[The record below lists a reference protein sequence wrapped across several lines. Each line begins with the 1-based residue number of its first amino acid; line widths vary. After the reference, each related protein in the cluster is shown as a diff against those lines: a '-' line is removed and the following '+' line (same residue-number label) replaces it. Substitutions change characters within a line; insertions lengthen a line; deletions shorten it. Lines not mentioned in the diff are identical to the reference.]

1 MRLGVQFVARLCR
14 LPKQE
19 FKIQTTIETIETTF
33 VTIYLFKAKPVVSI
47 VSIVVLIICLAMQ
60 ISYKQVKTCYKIK
73 IDFRDFRSRFRA
85 FLPSVKPHG
94 LSRTGPPPSYKAT
107 FTVPNFLSCT
117 PIVAL
122 SGSNSGTIAPKNSHF
137 NTPMIYVRQPPTS

>member
-1 MRLGVQFVARLCR
+1 MSSLVRLCR

-33 VTIYLFKAKPVVSI
+33 VTIYFCVKAKPVVSI

-60 ISYKQVKTCYKIK
+60 ISYKRVKTCYKIK

-85 FLPSVKPHG
+85 FLPSAKPPG
-94 LSRTGPPPSYKAT
+94 QSKTKPPPSYRAP
-107 FTVPNFLSCT
+107 FTVLNFLSCT

-122 SGSNSGTIAPKNSHF
+122 SGCDSATIAPLNSHF
-137 NTPMIYVRQPPTS
+137 NIPMIYVRHPPTA